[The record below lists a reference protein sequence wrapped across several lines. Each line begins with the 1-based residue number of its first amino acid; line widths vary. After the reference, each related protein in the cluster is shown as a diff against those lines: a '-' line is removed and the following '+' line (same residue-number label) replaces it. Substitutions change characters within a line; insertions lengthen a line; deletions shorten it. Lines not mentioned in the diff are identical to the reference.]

1 LDIDKIKAAFG
12 VVGGLTICWLGG
24 WDVALKVLLFF
35 MVVDY
40 VTGVANAW
48 YHGRLDSF
56 VGLRG
61 IMTKIG
67 LLVAVAV
74 AAQIDTMT
82 GQPGAVRSIAVAFL
96 AANEGLSVAENL
108 TGIGVPL
115 PNVIKNA
122 LASWKAQDEPPKEG
136 EKV

>member
-1 LDIDKIKAAFG
+1 MNANDVKAALSL
-12 VVGGLTICWLGG
+12 VGGLAIYWLGG
-24 WDVALKVLLFF
+24 WDMALKVLLFF

-40 VTGVANAW
+40 ATGVANAW
-48 YHGRLDSF
+48 YQGRLDSS

-61 IMTKIG
+61 IVTKIG

-96 AANEGLSVAENL
+96 AANEGLSILENL
-108 TGIGVPL
+108 AGMDVPI
-115 PNVIKNA
+115 PPAVKAA
-122 LASWKAQDEPPKEG
+122 LASWKAQDEQQKEG
-136 EKV
+136 EKA

>member
-1 LDIDKIKAAFG
+1 MDIDKIKAALSL
-12 VVGGLTICWLGG
+12 VGGLAIYWLGS

-40 VTGVANAW
+40 ATGVGNAW
-48 YHGRLDSF
+48 HHDRLDSY

-61 IMTKIG
+61 IVTKIG

-82 GQPGAVRSIAVAFL
+82 GQPGAVRSIAIMFL

-115 PNVIKNA
+115 PSAMTNA
-122 LASWKAQDEPPKEG
+122 LASWKAQDEPPKDG
-136 EKV
+136 EKA

>member
-1 LDIDKIKAAFG
+1 MDIDKIKAALG
-12 VVGGLTICWLGG
+12 LAGGFVIFWLGG
-24 WDVALKVLLFF
+24 WDMALKILLFF

-48 YHGRLDSF
+48 YQGRLDSY

-61 IMTKIG
+61 IVTKIG

-82 GQPGAVRSIAVAFL
+82 GQPGAVRSVAIMFL

-115 PNVIKNA
+115 PNVITNA
-122 LASWKAQDEPPKEG
+122 LASWEAQDEPPKEG
-136 EKV
+136 EKA

>member
-1 LDIDKIKAAFG
+1 MNANDVKAALSL
-12 VVGGLTICWLGG
+12 VGGLAIYWLGG
-24 WDVALKVLLFF
+24 WDVALKILLFF

-48 YHGRLDSF
+48 YQGRLDSY

-61 IMTKIG
+61 IVTKIG

>member
-1 LDIDKIKAAFG
+1 MNANDVKAALSL
-12 VVGGLTICWLGG
+12 VGGLAIYWLGG
-24 WDVALKVLLFF
+24 WDVAFKVLLFF

-40 VTGVANAW
+40 ATGVGNAW
-48 YHGRLDSF
+48 YHDRLDSY

-61 IMTKIG
+61 IVTKIG

-82 GQPGAVRSIAVAFL
+82 GQPGAVRSIAIMFL

-115 PNVIKNA
+115 PSAMTNA
-122 LASWKAQDEPPKEG
+122 LASWKAQDEQQKEG

>member
-1 LDIDKIKAAFG
+1 MDANDVKAALS
-12 VVGGLTICWLGG
+12 VVGGLAIYWLGG
-24 WDVALKVLLFF
+24 WDVALKILLFF

-48 YHGRLDSF
+48 YQGRLDSY

>member
-1 LDIDKIKAAFG
+1 MNTNDVKAALSLA
-12 VVGGLTICWLGG
+12 GGLAICWLGG

-40 VTGVANAW
+40 ITGVANAW
-48 YHGRLDSF
+48 YQKRLDSF

-61 IMTKIG
+61 IVTKIG

-74 AAQIDTMT
+74 AAQIDVMT
-82 GQPGAVRSIAVAFL
+82 GQPGAVRSIAIMFL

-115 PNVIKNA
+115 PSAMTNA
-122 LASWKAQDEPPKEG
+122 LASWKAQDEQQKEG

>member
-1 LDIDKIKAAFG
+1 MDANDVKAALSL
-12 VVGGLTICWLGG
+12 VGGLAIYWLGG

-40 VTGVANAW
+40 VTGVGNAW
-48 YHGRLDSF
+48 HHDRLDSY
-56 VGLRG
+56 VGFRG
-61 IMTKIG
+61 IVTKIG

-74 AAQIDTMT
+74 AAQIDVMT
-82 GQPGAVRSIAVAFL
+82 GQPGVVRSIAVAFL